1 MNFVDFVI
9 DCYTHITSHVT
20 QVFISCTHYTSYTL
34 LNIVHVIVCLSIW
47 PTKFEITL
55 SIFLC
60 KTYFVFEILKGRM
73 FEKLN
78 FGKIG
83 FKICVLEKHFI
94 SYSCIL
100 FFIFNALRSVFK
112 NQVIFSKKMFEQVK
126 SKFFFFLKKKGSFTI
141 FNWSK

>member
-1 MNFVDFVI
+1 MLSCVSFSLTN
-9 DCYTHITSHVT
+9 
-20 QVFISCTHYTSYTL
+20 QVWNYLKYC
-34 LNIVHVIVCLSIW
+34 
-47 PTKFEITL
+47 
-55 SIFLC
+55 LC

-112 NQVIFSKKMFEQVK
+112 NQVIFSKKMFFPRFSIDPIYFSINRNCAQKLLWVSVCFDQLK
-126 SKFFFFLKKKGSFTI
+126 LIFDQSKIVNELF
-141 FNWSK
+141 